1 MNSWAEQIKAD
12 ILNLKMR
19 VTALE
24 TQVNA
29 MKEGMLGSNTSTV
42 KSAGSTGTGSS
53 SLEKLSGGADSKGN
67 TNFEQMSLDLAK
79 VTYSIRT
86 AETAAKGYLMLLGQ
100 MGLSADLKSLV
111 RDLENI
117 NMAVMKTMATIRML
131 QLALATTSPYMM
143 AFYLLSAGGTAAASL
158 AYMNKVSGGGV

>member
-42 KSAGSTGTGSS
+42 KSAGSSGTGSS

-100 MGLSADLKSLV
+100 MGLSADQKAMV

-117 NMAVMKTMATIRML
+117 NMAVMKTMATIKML
-131 QLALATTSPYMM
+131 QLALASTNPYMM
-143 AFYLLSAGGTAAASL
+143 AFYLFSAGGTLAASV
-158 AYMNKVSGGGV
+158 AYGNKVSGGGV

>member
-1 MNSWAEQIKAD
+1 MNSWAEHIKAD

-42 KSAGSTGTGSS
+42 KSAGSSGTGS
-53 SLEKLSGGADSKGN
+53 SLEKLSGGSDSKGN
-67 TNFEQMSLDLAK
+67 TNFEQLSLDLAK

-86 AETAAKGYLMLLGQ
+86 AETAAKGYLMLIGQ
-100 MGLSADLKSLV
+100 MGLSADQKAIV

-117 NMAVMKTMATIRML
+117 NMAVMKTMATIKML
-131 QLALATTSPYMM
+131 QLALASTNPYMM
-143 AFYLLSAGGTAAASL
+143 AFYLFSAGGTLAASV
-158 AYMNKVSGGGV
+158 AYGNKVSGGGV